1 MTRTLAALLLFAQLQ
16 QTPSGIPSIGETI
29 EVSIVNVDVF
39 VTDKQGRRV
48 HGLTKDDFEIRESG
62 KVQAITNFAE
72 YREQPA
78 AAPSADPNAAAPA
91 VLDVPRQPRTIAI
104 FLEKFA
110 LIPLR
115 RDEFFDGVRTF
126 VTDAMQSGDQAML
139 VTFDGRSLR
148 IRQPMTT
155 SRDEVLDALDK
166 VRGEFGPYLADSESN
181 SRADA
186 QDAADMLTFAAEGG
200 SPDEGGQQMVA
211 QNIVCPLMQL
221 NAIKAKTRAITAIL
235 DTMAGIEGR
244 KVMLM
249 ATRRFGATAGLDC
262 FPTPEGMPQYVRSQY
277 RTEPL
282 RKQIIAAAN
291 ANGVTIYP
299 VYPAAPGS
307 VSPNAG
313 QRTEADPSI
322 QFAANLFNE
331 TESLKHI
338 ARETGG
344 TTDYGP
350 EVAKL
355 LPRIA
360 EDLGSYYSLAYR
372 GQGGGTD
379 RVRNIDVRVKKPGLV
394 VRARNEVVEKS
405 DRTRMKDR
413 VLAGLAFDVDPGT
426 VGIGVKLGE
435 LRKTG
440 RNRFRLPVSVE
451 IPIAQLTTLP
461 EGKAER
467 GAFTVVIAAGNGA
480 VLYSDVTQ
488 KTQPFSIPANDLARA
503 RRSHYTFVADV
514 DIDSKVNRLVV
525 GVFDEVGREY
535 GLQRVDAGN
544 RR

>member
-1 MTRTLAALLLFAQLQ
+1 
-16 QTPSGIPSIGETI
+16 
-29 EVSIVNVDVF
+29 
-39 VTDKQGRRV
+39 
-48 HGLTKDDFEIRESG
+48 
-62 KVQAITNFAE
+62 ITNFAE
-72 YREQPA
+72 YRGRPDV
-78 AAPSADPNAAAPA
+78 APDADPAAAPA
-91 VLDVPRQPRTIAI
+91 VHDVPRQPRTIAI

-115 RDEFFDGVRTF
+115 RDEFFDAVRNF
-126 VTDAMQSGDQAML
+126 VTDGMQSGDQAML
-139 VTFDGRSLR
+139 VTWDGRSLDV
-148 IRQPMTT
+148 RQPMTNN
-155 SRDEVLDALDK
+155 RDDVLDTLEK

-186 QDAADMLTFAAEGG
+186 QDASDMLTFAAEGG
-200 SPDEGGQQMVA
+200 APDEGGQQMVA

-235 DTMAGIEGR
+235 DTMAGVEGR

-291 ANGVTIYP
+291 ANGVTVYP
-299 VYPAAPGS
+299 VYPASPGS
-307 VSPNAG
+307 VSPNAS
-313 QRTEADPSI
+313 QRSEADPNI

-344 TTDYGP
+344 ATEYGP
-350 EVAKL
+350 EIARL
-355 LPRIA
+355 LPRIND
-360 EDLGSYYSLAYR
+360 DLDSYYSLAYR
-372 GQGGGTD
+372 GQGGGAD

-394 VRARNEVVEKS
+394 VRARSEVVEKS

-413 VLAGLAFDVDPGT
+413 VLAGLAFDVEPGRL
-426 VGIGVKLGE
+426 GIAVQPGE
-435 LRKTG
+435 VRKTG
-440 RNRFRLPVSVE
+440 RNRYKLPVNVR
-451 IPIAQLTTLP
+451 IPIGQLTTLT
-461 EGKAER
+461 EGKGER
-467 GAFTVVIAAGNGA
+467 GAFTVVIAAGDGA

-488 KTQPFSIPANDLARA
+488 KTQPFSIPASDLARA
-503 RRSHYTFVADV
+503 RRSHYTYVAEVEIDAKV
-514 DIDSKVNRLVV
+514 DRLVV

-535 GLQRVDAGN
+535 GVQRVDAGS